1 MQFGLAKRIDSLQAT
16 LLQVRKETDDEIS
29 RLRDE
34 LLAKNR
40 TLERLESQ
48 LREQTDYDDLK
59 RQSEGVRISMI
70 PIYPFVLSKR
80 RNAVPAQLLRNW
92 VQIPTSR
99 IMSSGRAFAAS
110 KAPILPPQISRKI
123 RP

>member
-1 MQFGLAKRIDSLQAT
+1 MAERTGIEIKNSHRQSFRYWKLSIECLKTYPQFLFTQFGLAKRIDSLQAT
-16 LLQVRKETDDEIS
+16 LMQVRRETDDEIS

-59 RQSEGVRISMI
+59 RQTE
-70 PIYPFVLSKR
+70 
-80 RNAVPAQLLRNW
+80 
-92 VQIPTSR
+92 
-99 IMSSGRAFAAS
+99 
-110 KAPILPPQISRKI
+110 
-123 RP
+123 

>member
-1 MQFGLAKRIDSLQAT
+1 MAKRIDSLQAT

-59 RQSEGVRISMI
+59 RQSE
-70 PIYPFVLSKR
+70 
-80 RNAVPAQLLRNW
+80 
-92 VQIPTSR
+92 
-99 IMSSGRAFAAS
+99 
-110 KAPILPPQISRKI
+110 
-123 RP
+123 

>member
-1 MQFGLAKRIDSLQAT
+1 MRQPKFNFALNDPFFSLQFGLAKRIDSLQAT

-48 LREQTDYDDLK
+48 LRGQTDYDDLK
-59 RQSEGVRISMI
+59 RQSE
-70 PIYPFVLSKR
+70 
-80 RNAVPAQLLRNW
+80 
-92 VQIPTSR
+92 
-99 IMSSGRAFAAS
+99 
-110 KAPILPPQISRKI
+110 
-123 RP
+123 

>member
-1 MQFGLAKRIDSLQAT
+1 M
-16 LLQVRKETDDEIS
+16 QVRRETDDEIS

-59 RQSEGVRISMI
+59 RQSE
-70 PIYPFVLSKR
+70 
-80 RNAVPAQLLRNW
+80 
-92 VQIPTSR
+92 
-99 IMSSGRAFAAS
+99 
-110 KAPILPPQISRKI
+110 
-123 RP
+123 